1 MNFKNKK
8 LSIIIPHPDDEI
20 LGAGGTIAYYRDLG
34 WEVNALV
41 VSGHL
46 PPLYTEEEFKITK
59 EEYFHASKIVGINTT
74 EFLKIPA
81 TKIQDLPISE
91 LNTNLFN
98 FVKKTDPSILL
109 IPFPD
114 RHIDHRLIF
123 EASMVVSRPVNF
135 GRTINLVAAY
145 ETLSETHWNAPYIEP
160 NLIPN
165 INIDISQTI
174 DKKISALRCYKSQI
188 DENQSPR
195 SVEAVKSLAKFRGS
209 QSGYDFAESFVCIRL
224 NIN

>member
-1 MNFKNKK
+1 MKN
-8 LSIIIPHPDDEI
+8 IIIISAHPDDEI
-20 LGAGGTIAYYRDLG
+20 LGAGGTIAHYSNLG
-34 WEVNALV
+34 WEINALV

-46 PPLYTEEEFKITK
+46 PPLYSKKEFDITK
-59 EEYFHASKIVGINTT
+59 DEYLSASKIVGIYNT

-81 TKIQDLPISE
+81 TKIQDLPIAK
-91 LNTNLFN
+91 LNKNLFD
-98 FVKKTDPSILL
+98 FVKKTDPAILF

-123 EASMVVSRPVNF
+123 ESSMVASRPVNI
-135 GRTINLVAAY
+135 GKSINLVAAY

-160 NLIPN
+160 NFLPN
-165 INIDISQTI
+165 ININISHTI

-188 DENQSPR
+188 DEDQSPR
-195 SVEAVKSLAKFRGS
+195 SIEAVKSLAKFRGS

-224 NIN
+224 NF